1 MLLAVSLDGEDFV
14 MARGEN
20 RQEHVLALPQGKL
33 KLAWELYRPN
43 FGNTITITTGKAP
56 LRTPLAVVAPQR
68 KPQRQS
74 AADLR
79 AAMLHCHP
87 GSMPQG
93 HALESRPGIK
103 LPCTALHAPREHL
116 QVP

>member
-1 MLLAVSLDGEDFV
+1 

-43 FGNTITITTGKAP
+43 FGNTITITTGERP
-56 LRTPLAVVAPQR
+56 LSLPLWPLKR

-79 AAMLHCHP
+79 AAMLLRHQSLH
-87 GSMPQG
+87 
-93 HALESRPGIK
+93 ESSHS
-103 LPCTALHAPREHL
+103 HAPRASLSVQAAHVKQGLLEASL
-116 QVP
+116 GCASWVGEAMS